1 MNFSDILKDYPPY
14 RGIRENLD
22 KTPISVAGIV
32 ESAQGHL
39 IYSLCNDTGKS
50 ALVVTYSDNEARALK
65 DELAF
70 YMMHLRSKSAEDE
83 RGSMPRE
90 SSCYDEVLHFPE
102 RDYIFY
108 NIDSTDRS
116 RLNERM
122 SVLSKLKDTKVQIV
136 TASLDS
142 LMQYTADK
150 AVFDEYTIDFQVGE
164 RYDIA
169 EITAKLMLMG
179 YVREDMVEGAGQFCV
194 RGEILDIFSPNYDT
208 PVRIDFFDD
217 EVETIKMFDP
227 LSQRSSGTLKQAKIC
242 AVTEVILTPEK
253 KTEIVERLT
262 KAIEKAKKSKADKS
276 EFINNITA
284 DIENFNERYYFPSI
298 DKYAGEICG
307 KIPSLLDWFSGD
319 DFVFVID
326 PKRLCERGAVFDK
339 EKAELVTELCERGM
353 ITSAKEQLF
362 LPYYEMLDKMNK
374 RMVICLDPLTHTR
387 NDFQYRHLEM
397 FTTKTTVSFHGK
409 IEYLYDDL
417 KAYAEK
423 RAAVV
428 ILSSTRGRG
437 ENLAGTLKE
446 KGFRTQL
453 AVSDTKSRGDIKFY
467 PGEITIIHGN
477 QSKGFE
483 YPELNFV
490 LISDSEIFDS
500 RRRKRSRRVQNAN
513 KLKSY
518 NDISIGDYVVHEA
531 HGIGQYMG
539 LHKMTVKGVTKD
551 YLKIQYRGTD
561 VLYVPVD
568 QLDVLYKYIGDTD
581 RQLKLN
587 KLGGKEWSNTKQRV
601 KASTAELAGQL
612 VKLYAARERI
622 KGFAYSSDS
631 PWQREFEDTFQYQET
646 FDQLRAIE
654 EVKEDMEKPR
664 PMDRLL
670 CGDVGFGKTEI
681 ALRAAFKAVG
691 DSKQVAYFCPTTIL
705 ALQHYET
712 FLKRMENFPIKVE
725 MLSRFRTPTATKRI
739 IKQLKTGEI
748 DIVIGTHKLLSKDV
762 GFKDLG
768 LLIVDEEQ
776 RFGVAHKERLK
787 ELKNSVDVLTMT
799 ATPIPRTLHMA
810 MTSVRD
816 MSVLTEPPENR
827 YPVQTFV
834 LEENEM
840 VILDAIR
847 NEISRGGQVFYLF
860 NSVAEIYKK
869 ARYIQSKFPDVRIA
883 VGHGKMREEELED
896 IMCDMVEGRI
906 DILVCTTI
914 IETGLD
920 IPNANT
926 IIIENADRMGLA
938 QLYQLRG
945 RVGRSNRAA
954 YAYLIYKRDKVLSE
968 VASKRLRAIREFTEF
983 GSGFKI
989 AMRDLEIRGA
999 GNLLG
1004 PEQHGHMDTVGYDM
1018 YCKLLRESINEAQDV
1033 KSPEDISVAIDIEAD
1048 AYLPERYIPNQN
1060 QRIDMY
1066 KRIAAIA
1073 SEDDKYEIEEELEDR
1088 YGKPPK
1094 PVRSIIEVAML
1105 KCIARDVGIYEINQH
1120 DSLIQFKFCENAL
1133 DATLIWDIDGMFPKR
1148 IRVGSAAQPV
1158 LNFKIMPGDGDIIK
1172 LINKILNAIDGLK
1185 NTKK

>member
-1 MNFSDILKDYPPY
+1 MNFSDILKDYKPY
-14 RGIRENLD
+14 KSLRENLD
-22 KTPISVAGIV
+22 KTPVSVAGIS

-50 ALVVTYSDNEARALK
+50 ALVITYSDNEARALK

-70 YMMHLRSKSAEDE
+70 YFD
-83 RGSMPRE
+83 
-90 SSCYDEVLHFPE
+90 DVFHFPE

-108 NIDSTDRS
+108 NIDSSDRS

-122 SVLSKLKDTKVQIV
+122 SVLSKIGDTKMNIV
-136 TASLDS
+136 TASLDAV
-142 LMQYTADK
+142 LQYTADRT
-150 AVFDEYTIDFQVGE
+150 VFDEYTVDFETGKS
-164 RYDIA
+164 YDIA
-169 EITAKLMLMG
+169 EITAKLALMG
-179 YVREDMVEGAGQFCV
+179 YVREDMVEGAGQFSV

-217 EVETIKMFDP
+217 EVETIKTFDP
-227 LSQRSSGTLKQAKIC
+227 LSQRSLGTLKSAKIC
-242 AVTEVILTPEK
+242 AVTEVILTPDK
-253 KTEIVERLT
+253 KAEIVEGLS

-276 EFINNITA
+276 EFIENMTA

-298 DKYAGEICG
+298 DKYAREIYG
-307 KIPSLLDWFSGD
+307 KIPSLLDWFSED
-319 DFVFVID
+319 AFVFVID
-326 PKRLCERGAVFDK
+326 PKRICERGASFDK
-339 EKAELVTELCERGM
+339 EKAELITELGERGM
-353 ITSAKEQLF
+353 IKSAKEQFF
-362 LPYYEMLDKMNK
+362 LPYYDALDKMNA
-374 RMVICLDPLTHTR
+374 RRVVCLDPLTHTR
-387 NDFQYRHLEM
+387 NDFLYKHLEM

-409 IEYLYDDL
+409 VEYLYDDL
-417 KAYAEK
+417 RAYAEK

-446 KGFRTQL
+446 KGFNAYYR
-453 AVSDTKSRGDIKFY
+453 AGDTKSRGETKFY
-467 PGEITIIHGN
+467 PGEITIMHGN
-477 QSKGFE
+477 LSKGFE

-500 RRRKRSRRVQNAN
+500 RRRRKARRIQNAS

-531 HGIGQYMG
+531 HGIGRYMG

-581 RQLKLN
+581 RELKLN
-587 KLGGKEWSNTKQRV
+587 KLGGKEWNNTKKRV
-601 KASTAELAGQL
+601 KESTAELAAQL

-622 KGFAYSSDS
+622 KGFPYSADS
-631 PWQREFEDTFQYQET
+631 PWQREFEDTFEFQET

-670 CGDVGFGKTEI
+670 CGDVGFGKTEV

-725 MLSRFRTPTATKRI
+725 MLSRFRTPSEIKRI
-739 IKQLKTGEI
+739 VRQLKTGEI
-748 DIVIGTHKLLSKDV
+748 DIVIGTHRLLSKDV
-762 GFKDLG
+762 DFKDLG

-787 ELKNSVDVLTMT
+787 ELKNTVDVLTMT

-834 LEENEM
+834 LEENDT
-840 VILDAIR
+840 VIMDAIR

-860 NSVAEIYKK
+860 NSVAEIYRK
-869 ARYIQSKFPDVRIA
+869 AAYIGKKFPNAKIA

-906 DILVCTTI
+906 DVLVCTTI

-954 YAYLIYKRDKVLSE
+954 YAYLVYKRDKVLSE

-1018 YCKLLRESINEAQDV
+1018 YCKLLKESINEAQDI
-1033 KSPEDISVAIDIEAD
+1033 KSTADMSVTIDIEAD

-1073 SEDDKYEIEEELEDR
+1073 SEDDKYELEEELEDR
-1088 YGKPPK
+1088 YGKPPA

-1105 KCIARDVGIYEINQH
+1105 KCVARDVGIYEINQH
-1120 DSLIQFKFCENAL
+1120 DSLIQFKFLEGEL
-1133 DATLIWDIDGMFPKR
+1133 DATLIWDIDGIFPKR
-1148 IRVGSAAQPV
+1148 IKVGSSAQPV
-1158 LNFKIMPGDGDIIK
+1158 LNFRIMNGDGNIIN
-1172 LINKILNAIDGLK
+1172 LINNILNTIDGLK
-1185 NTKK
+1185 NPKE